1 MTNQGF
7 IKIPRKLLNWRW
19 YSNRNV
25 RLVFL
30 DLLMRAAWEECNYLG
45 VTLHRGQAAVSIGEL
60 AASNQLSIQQTR
72 TALNNLKSTGDI
84 TTASTPKFT
93 IITLNF
99 YDELQGV
106 NKPDNV
112 QLTSSC
118 SQTQQ
123 APDEKSNKPTY
134 YNNKKEIKNKEKEAT
149 PAARADNKF
158 FYSKKNSAQS
168 SNSSFN
174 VDEVVE
180 RIKARRFNNSDG

>member
-84 TTASTPKFT
+84 TTESTPKFT

-99 YDELQGV
+99 YDELQGS
-106 NKPDNV
+106 NTRSNN
-112 QLTSSC
+112 QSTRNFAQSQQSSAA
-118 SQTQQ
+118 QI
-123 APDEKSNKPTY
+123 NKPTY
-134 YNNKKEIKNKEKEAT
+134 YNNKKEIKEERKITLVPVEAPSDDFGSENSFQGYEDFDEFLAKIEERTHEKH
-149 PAARADNKF
+149 
-158 FYSKKNSAQS
+158 
-168 SNSSFN
+168 
-174 VDEVVE
+174 
-180 RIKARRFNNSDG
+180 

>member
-7 IKIPRKLLNWRW
+7 VKIPRKLLNWRW

-30 DLLMRAAWEECNYLG
+30 DLLMRAAWADCEYLG
-45 VTLHRGQAAVSIGEL
+45 VLLHRGQTAVSVAEL
-60 AASNQLSIQQTR
+60 AASNQLTAQQTR

-118 SQTQQ
+118 SPTQQ

-134 YNNKKEIKNKEKEAT
+134 YKYKKEIKEERKITLVPVEAPSDDFGSENSFQGYEDFDEFLAKIEERTHEKH
-149 PAARADNKF
+149 
-158 FYSKKNSAQS
+158 
-168 SNSSFN
+168 
-174 VDEVVE
+174 
-180 RIKARRFNNSDG
+180 

>member
-30 DLLMRAAWEECNYLG
+30 DLLMRAAWADCEYLG

-84 TTASTPKFT
+84 TTESTPKFT

-99 YDELQGV
+99 YDELQGS
-106 NKPDNV
+106 NTRSNN
-112 QLTSSC
+112 QSTRNFAQSQQSSAA
-118 SQTQQ
+118 QI
-123 APDEKSNKPTY
+123 NKPTY
-134 YNNKKEIKNKEKEAT
+134 YNNKKVIKEERKITLVPVEALSCDCVSESTFNDYSDINDFLEK
-149 PAARADNKF
+149 
-158 FYSKKNSAQS
+158 
-168 SNSSFN
+168 
-174 VDEVVE
+174 
-180 RIKARRFNNSDG
+180 IKLRSQEKH